1 MKKLNLISLMLFSAL
16 TLIAQREE
24 SKVRIN
30 PPNWAKNATIYEVNV
45 RQFTPEGTFKA
56 LEAHLPRLKKM
67 GVDILWLM
75 PINPIGKLNRKG
87 SLGSYYAVQDYTE
100 LNPEFGTKD
109 DFKSFVFNAHE
120 QGLKVIVDWVANHTS
135 PDSKWIN
142 EGHKDYYTLDSIGN
156 VQPTLGTDWWDVAD
170 LNYDSDEMRFEMIEA
185 MKYWVQVFN
194 IDGYRCDV
202 ADWVPLDF
210 WNKVRIEL
218 DAIKPVFMLAEAE
231 NPAHHYE
238 AFDMSY
244 GWTFHHL
251 LNDIA
256 KGKGNLDSLRAYITK
271 ENAKFPSAAFRMQFT
286 SNHDENSW
294 NGSEKERM
302 GEARFALAVLAATF
316 EGMPLV
322 YNGQE
327 AGLEKRLRF
336 FDKDTI
342 NWSNLELSRFYEK
355 LLKLHQSN
363 EALWAGD
370 FGAKVKILSPEKE
383 KNVLVFTREKNGKK
397 VLVVINMSRTK
408 QKINATERGIYGNYT
423 DLFSGKAIALTAN
436 LKLELAP
443 WEYKVYYK

>member
-1 MKKLNLISLMLFSAL
+1 MKKFNLLFIALFSA
-16 TLIAQREE
+16 IICFAQNDE
-24 SKVRIN
+24 KVRIVT
-30 PPNWAKNATIYEVNV
+30 PNWAKNATIYEVNV

-170 LNYDSDEMRFEMIEA
+170 LNYDSEEMRYEMIEA

-342 NWSNLELSRFYEK
+342 NWSNLEWSRFYEK